1 MSLSKFEFGT
11 YEITEILKAILEKKE
26 ISNFVVSFVY
36 HYYFRLWCD
45 ACLFYTSGNRCLAKT
60 SFFLPFFL
68 SLVDLSCHSTA
79 TFYSYPGWNDNI
91 KQRRIDVSSQ
101 CFLHNP
107 FESIPLSIQ
116 TDTYIYIYIN
126 LHPLFHSFIPNLLE
140 KFHQRDSMLST
151 KIYRSEIIKLHVRI
165 EIYPNDVKSYPS
177 FFRELNNSLL
187 TFVIFPERGTTNRFF
202 DAKNPLPLSL
212 LSLKL

>member
-1 MSLSKFEFGT
+1 M
-11 YEITEILKAILEKKE
+11 
-26 ISNFVVSFVY
+26 
-36 HYYFRLWCD
+36 
-45 ACLFYTSGNRCLAKT
+45 
-60 SFFLPFFL
+60 FLPNVSYTIRSNR
-68 SLVDLSCHSTA
+68 SLCRFNWIH
-79 TFYSYPGWNDNI
+79 
-91 KQRRIDVSSQ
+91 
-101 CFLHNP
+101 
-107 FESIPLSIQ
+107 
-116 TDTYIYIYIN
+116 IYIYIN